1 MGKFYQYN
9 DNIEAKVDWRS
20 ANQSTAL
27 AWRKK
32 GLQDG
37 GRDLKFRK
45 FMFYGTAI
53 VYAIGLLIL
62 CYPLLFRFG
71 FSFKIILG
79 IFIIYPLM
87 FSFFIGML
95 YIGMLGGDVFNYRLT
110 DTSFE
115 QANWS
120 DTVPFIKKIIQ
131 IPLILAAIAMVFVM
145 LLNPAAILGVGLGGM
160 VGIGL
165 ITGATIYSKGYD
177 EKHLNF
183 EFFSTDWS
191 LMAHRVEIDKK
202 RRIVVFWSENLNH
215 KKHNIA
221 QFSVFCTK
229 QNFEQVSQIIINNA
243 RQKQLPIN
251 YKEVFTGG

>member
-1 MGKFYQYN
+1 MGQFYQYN
-9 DNIEAKVDWRS
+9 DNIEAKVDWRT

-45 FMFYGTAI
+45 FMFYGFLSFLVIIFFICLYKINHHEGDRLNAFI
-53 VYAIGLLIL
+53 V
-62 CYPLLFRFG
+62 FG
-71 FSFKIILG
+71 V
-79 IFIIYPLM
+79 M
-87 FSFFIGML
+87 TSFFSSMF

-115 QANWS
+115 QANWN
-120 DTVPFIKKIIQ
+120 DTVPFLKKIIQ
-131 IPLILAAIAMVFVM
+131 VPLILVAIAMVFMV
-145 LLNPAAILGVGLGGM
+145 LLNPVAILGMGLGGM
-160 VGIGL
+160 IGIGL

-177 EKHLNF
+177 ERHLKF

-202 RRIVVFWSENLNH
+202 RQWIWKSSI
-215 KKHNIA
+215 NIM
-221 QFSVFCTK
+221 TK
-229 QNFEQVSQIIINNA
+229 C
-243 RQKQLPIN
+243 
-251 YKEVFTGG
+251 